1 MGSLHSAKSKL
12 SFEYSQFLP
21 ARKGEIKIPNTS
33 ASTILYLH
41 HKPISWATLCYNVN
55 IQKNWAEAGSYNRSG
70 CSE

>member
-12 SFEYSQFLP
+12 PFEYPQFLQV
-21 ARKGEIKIPNTS
+21 RKGEIKISNTS

-55 IQKNWAEAGSYNRSG
+55 IQKNWAEAGS
-70 CSE
+70 CEQAH